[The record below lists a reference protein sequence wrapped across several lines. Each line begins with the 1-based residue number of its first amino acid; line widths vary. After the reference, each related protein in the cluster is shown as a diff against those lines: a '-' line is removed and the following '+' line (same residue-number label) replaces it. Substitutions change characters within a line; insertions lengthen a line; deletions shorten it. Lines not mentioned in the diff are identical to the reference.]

1 MVLPGGAAAKLGD
14 HYEHSWTLLKLLDI
28 LEGSAKEILIEP
40 VGKATFGVEF
50 RLVLTDGTVQW
61 HQAKRKVAADHWSV
75 ASLKRVLVDFGPLLR
90 SGDMCVFVS
99 RRSAG
104 GLEDLSDRARSLN
117 FDDFIAD
124 LTNSLNGSTTARSMY
139 ARGDFDAATNT
150 ITAYK
155 IGILLLDP
163 PM

>member
-1 MVLPGGAAAKLGD
+1 MLFSIK
-14 HYEHSWTLLKLLDI
+14 T
-28 LEGSAKEILIEP
+28 
-40 VGKATFGVEF
+40 
-50 RLVLTDGTVQW
+50 
-61 HQAKRKVAADHWSV
+61 AD
-75 ASLKRVLVDFGPLLR
+75 SLRQY
-90 SGDMCVFVS
+90 
-99 RRSAG
+99 
-104 GLEDLSDRARSLN
+104 SD